1 MSDPG
6 SNDQLTALFDQL
18 KGQLSDALSTPFPA
32 TAMPAIEALE
42 SHLRASLGYGLEQ
55 SDTTSL
61 KVDPANLTQYIDF
74 VRETTILAHQRK
86 TSATF
91 DNASA
96 CHDAGV
102 AGVVLISVGT
112 GLNPALGVLGFAIG
126 VYLLLDACS

>member
-6 SNDQLTALFDQL
+6 SKDQLTVSFDQL
-18 KGQLSDALSTPFPA
+18 KAQLSDALSAPFPSTSA
-32 TAMPAIEALE
+32 PAIDALE
-42 SHLRASLGYGLEQ
+42 SHLRASIGYGLEP
-55 SDTTSL
+55 SEANSL
-61 KVDPANLTQYIDF
+61 TFDSANLTQYIDF
-74 VRETTILAHQRK
+74 IRETVVLAHQRK

-102 AGVVLISVGT
+102 AGVVLISAGT
-112 GLNPALGVLGFAIG
+112 GLHPALGVLGFAIG